1 MNAPIAFRLSALR
14 FGDPVPMGPWD
25 VIPIL
30 GPATGPAMTPLARA
44 LEAGLAELTE
54 VSESGSVPEIL
65 LRNHGE
71 VPIIALDGECLQGA
85 KQNRILNITVVAD
98 RRARTMVPV
107 SCVEAG
113 RWRHRSRSFSS
124 YQTTMPTTLRRA
136 KARRV
141 NASLSSGTGYRADQ
155 SAVWS
160 EVTDYL
166 ESTASFS
173 RSSDLTTA
181 IEASREDVDAAV
193 SKVPV
198 LDGQVGCLLR
208 WRARPGAQGVG
219 FVVGLDLVGRPEL
232 WAEVQATVL
241 RGYACD
247 RGEHSGQMADPA
259 DLLAEVLSAVATS
272 HESPGLGSVLRLES
286 QAVTGT
292 AVVIDGAVV
301 HLSAYA
307 A

>member
-14 FGDPVPMGPWD
+14 FADPVPMGAWD

-30 GPATGPAMTPLARA
+30 GPATGPELVPLVRA
-44 LEAGLAELTE
+44 LQSGCAELTE
-54 VSESGSVPEIL
+54 ISESGSVPEIL

-71 VPIIALDGECLQGA
+71 VPVIALDGECLQGA
-85 KQNRILNITVVAD
+85 KQNRILNITIVANPKG
-98 RRARTMVPV
+98 RTMVPV

-124 YQTTMPTTLRRA
+124 YETTMPTTLRRA

-141 NASLSSGTGYRADQ
+141 SDSLSSGTGFRANQ
-155 SAVWS
+155 AAVWK
-160 EVTDYL
+160 EVDSYL
-166 ESTASFS
+166 EDTAVFS

-181 IEASREDVDAAV
+181 LHASRSEIDATVAR
-193 SKVPV
+193 VPV
-198 LDGQVGCLLR
+198 LDNQVGCLLR
-208 WRARPGAQGVG
+208 HRGPPGVG
-219 FVVGLDLVGRPEL
+219 NSAALVGFELVGRPEL

-241 RGYACD
+241 RGYASD
-247 RGEHSGQMADPA
+247 FGTHRGT
-259 DLLAEVLSAVATS
+259 LANPPELIRALSNAVAST

-286 QAVTGT
+286 QSVTGA
-292 AVVIDGAVV
+292 AVVIEGAVV